1 MAHLFIHTPL
11 SLISGSFTLSSRVCS
26 PDGDTAMCTHRPPRS
41 LRIRLTHR
49 FFFFFGFRIPDSGPE
64 VGRGSGGGL
73 GVGTTTR
80 SDAR

>member
-1 MAHLFIHTPL
+1 
-11 SLISGSFTLSSRVCS
+11 
-26 PDGDTAMCTHRPPRS
+26 MCTPAPPRS
-41 LRIRLTHR
+41 TYVYARTHR

-80 SDAR
+80 SDVR